1 MVADDLDR
9 APERATTAAVK
20 SLARV
25 RRSARVALITVSV
38 VAAVQPVW
46 SQTDD
51 PDVPPPGP
59 ASEPSGE
66 PDRFNRFAAKL
77 SPDEPLY
84 FVVGWREGTNAKF
97 QLSFKYRFVN
107 PEGEVTDHVPFFSRV
122 YFGYTQTSLWDLES
136 DSKPFFDTSYRP
148 SLFYR
153 NDRLHDWGDG
163 RGWWWGQIGFE
174 HESNGQGGDA
184 SRSLNIIYVQPV
196 LELDRAIGTA
206 HLTVAPRLWAYVGS
220 LDENPDLPD
229 YRGYGELR
237 LAVTGRTEWQ
247 VAATVRVGSSAKASV
262 QADFT
267 YPLDRLFLRS
277 FDAFLQVQV
286 FNGWG
291 ESLRT
296 YDQRLPWQLRIGI
309 AAIR

>member
-1 MVADDLDR
+1 VTHA
-9 APERATTAAVK
+9 
-20 SLARV
+20 LARNLV
-25 RRSARVALITVSV
+25 ATLLAVLTSTPATGRPDEPDSKAVGSSAS
-38 VAAVQPVW
+38 
-46 SQTDD
+46 
-51 PDVPPPGP
+51 P
-59 ASEPSGE
+59 AGE
-66 PDRFNRFAAKL
+66 PDRFNRFASKL

-84 FVVGWREGTNAKF
+84 FVVGWRDGTNAKF

-107 PEGEVTDHVPFFSRV
+107 PDGDITHGVPFFSRV

-153 NDRLHDWGDG
+153 HERLHEWGDG
-163 RGWWWGQIGFE
+163 RGWWWAQVGIE

-184 SRSLNIIYVQPV
+184 SRSLNTVYVQPV
-196 LELDRAIGTA
+196 LELDRALGTA
-206 HLTVAPRLWAYVGS
+206 HLTVAPRVWAYVGS
-220 LDENPDLPD
+220 LDDNPDLPD

-237 LAVTGRTEWQ
+237 LAVTGRSEWQ
-247 VAATVRVGSSAKASV
+247 VAATGRVGTSGKGAV
-262 QADFT
+262 QVDFT

-277 FDAFLQVQV
+277 LDAFVHVQV

-291 ESLRT
+291 ESLLT
-296 YDQRLPWQLRIGI
+296 YDQRLPWQVRIGF